1 MNFRNQKIHNDL
13 ILLIKEAERE
23 CDAEKKE
30 MLIDVLKYVN
40 KCEARILGLNQTI
53 CNLRERIGR

>member
-1 MNFRNQKIHNDL
+1 MNFRNQKIHNSL

-23 CDAEKKE
+23 CDVEKKE

-40 KCEARILGLNQTI
+40 KSEARILGLNQTI
-53 CNLRERIGR
+53 CNLRERLGR

>member
-13 ILLIKEAERE
+13 ILLIKEAEHE

-30 MLIDVLKYVN
+30 MLIEVLKYVN
-40 KCEARILGLNQTI
+40 KSEARILGLNQTI
-53 CNLRERIGR
+53 CTLRERLGR